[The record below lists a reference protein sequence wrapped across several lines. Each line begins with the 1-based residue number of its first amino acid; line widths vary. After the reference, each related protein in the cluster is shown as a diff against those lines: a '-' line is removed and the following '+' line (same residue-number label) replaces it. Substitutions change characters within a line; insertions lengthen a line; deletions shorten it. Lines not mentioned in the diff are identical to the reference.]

1 MNDRPTGSENEE
13 RPRQEVK
20 EGVSG
25 SGWSSTEEAA
35 AVLGVSPRTVRDY
48 IRSGALEDKSE
59 GVGVLKRWLVSEGGI
74 REMLEKRRSKRQP
87 SGDLPRNSRKSAAI
101 VPPYPTVEDVSRDS
115 SEASESTVE
124 PQEVS
129 QNLAYR
135 LGYAHAQLDIAQRL
149 GINLQAGW
157 DRQLED
163 LRRERDQAQE
173 EERMLRENLEAER
186 DKRLRLMMLAGILL
200 VLRARADKG
209 G

>member
-1 MNDRPTGSENEE
+1 
-13 RPRQEVK
+13 
-20 EGVSG
+20 
-25 SGWSSTEEAA
+25 
-35 AVLGVSPRTVRDY
+35 
-48 IRSGALEDKSE
+48 
-59 GVGVLKRWLVSEGGI
+59 
-74 REMLEKRRSKRQP
+74 
-87 SGDLPRNSRKSAAI
+87 
-101 VPPYPTVEDVSRDS
+101 VEDVSRDA
-115 SEASESTVE
+115 SEASQSTVE

>member
-1 MNDRPTGSENEE
+1 M
-13 RPRQEVK
+13 
-20 EGVSG
+20 
-25 SGWSSTEEAA
+25 
-35 AVLGVSPRTVRDY
+35 LGVSPRTVRDY
-48 IRSGALEDKSE
+48 IRSGALEAKSE

-115 SEASESTVE
+115 SGASESTVE

-157 DRQLED
+157 DKQLED

-173 EERMLRENLEAER
+173 EARRLRENLETER

-209 G
+209 D